1 MQSCLLDDESRIR
14 SEVGLRVN
22 ASLPCYGAS
31 LQLRARRVLNSN
43 VKLDTRLILDY
54 AKLQWRYEK
63 HSAKST
69 SPHVARLY

>member
-1 MQSCLLDDESRIR
+1 MQSCSLDDESSVR
-14 SEVGLRVN
+14 SEVEPRVN

-31 LQLRARRVLNSN
+31 LQLRARRVLNSH

-63 HSAKST
+63 HSST
-69 SPHVARLY
+69 SIPSHVARLY